1 MVGEGKNNGKSDID
15 SDAQKQDNCKN
26 IINKMHDL
34 GIKVVAEGVETK
46 EEFDYLVA
54 IGADLFQGYYLE
66 RPA

>member
-1 MVGEGKNNGKSDID
+1 
-15 SDAQKQDNCKN
+15 
-26 IINKMHDL
+26 MHDL